1 MTELVMQL
9 SRKFQYLRFSKIMLF
24 SCILTLFFFEQTRE
38 ILLFSASDA
47 YVAVSSFVGVTLII
61 FVFLEKRNFNL
72 QRFIEKNKSYEIPT
86 SAFLGVIPGCGGA
99 IMVMSLYTRGVV
111 SFGSVLAALIATMGD
126 AAFLLIASKPQ
137 AALVIL
143 PVTFL
148 TGIVFGYLVKPF
160 TKHFINKIS
169 LKKDLNKNLP
179 KNKIPKNFYSFWLMC
194 LIPGIILGVLN
205 AFQIEIS
212 FHIFGIDLIHSFSFI
227 LAMYCILLWVF
238 NPLTDIQMASIHEN
252 SLRRVADTTCFV
264 TVWVIIAFV
273 TYELID
279 LSTKGLIFDSLKY
292 FGPFIPLMAIIIG
305 FIPGCGPQIMITSM
319 YVSGQIPM
327 SAQIGNSISNDGD
340 ALFPAIAIS
349 PKAAIIATLYSAIPA
364 IFIAYLWYYLIG

>member
-1 MTELVMQL
+1 M
-9 SRKFQYLRFSKIMLF
+9 
-24 SCILTLFFFEQTRE
+24 
-38 ILLFSASDA
+38 
-47 YVAVSSFVGVTLII
+47 
-61 FVFLEKRNFNL
+61 
-72 QRFIEKNKSYEIPT
+72 
-86 SAFLGVIPGCGGA
+86 
-99 IMVMSLYTRGVV
+99 
-111 SFGSVLAALIATMGD
+111 
-126 AAFLLIASKPQ
+126 
-137 AALVIL
+137 
-143 PVTFL
+143 
-148 TGIVFGYLVKPF
+148 
-160 TKHFINKIS
+160 
-169 LKKDLNKNLP
+169 
-179 KNKIPKNFYSFWLMC
+179 
-194 LIPGIILGVLN
+194 
-205 AFQIEIS
+205 IS
-212 FHIFGIDLIHSFSFI
+212 FYIFGIDLIHSFSFI

-349 PKAAIIATLYSAIPA
+349 AKAAIVATLYSAIPA

>member
-1 MTELVMQL
+1 MTELVIQL
-9 SRKFQYLRFSKIMLF
+9 GRKFQYLRFSKIMLF
-24 SCILTLFFFEQTRE
+24 SCVLTLFFFEQTRE

-47 YVAVSSFVGVTLII
+47 YIAVSSFVGVTLLI

-137 AALVIL
+137 AALIIL
-143 PVTFL
+143 PITFL
-148 TGIVFGYLVKPF
+148 TGVIFGYIVKPF
-160 TKHFINKIS
+160 TKNFINKIS

-194 LIPGIILGVLN
+194 LIPGIILGLLN
-205 AFQIEIS
+205 AFQVEIS
-212 FHIFGIDLIHSFSFI
+212 FYIFGIDLIHSFSFV

>member
-1 MTELVMQL
+1 M
-9 SRKFQYLRFSKIMLF
+9 FSWK
-24 SCILTLFFFEQTRE
+24 
-38 ILLFSASDA
+38 
-47 YVAVSSFVGVTLII
+47 
-61 FVFLEKRNFNL
+61 KRNFNL
-72 QRFIEKNKSYEIPT
+72 QRFIEKNKNYEIPT

-160 TKHFINKIS
+160 TKNFMNKVS

-179 KNKIPKNFYSFWLMC
+179 KNKIPKNFYSFWLIC
-194 LIPGIILGVLN
+194 LIPGILLGVLN

-212 FHIFGIDLIHSFSFI
+212 FYIFGIDLIHSFSFI

-349 PKAAIIATLYSAIPA
+349 AKAAIIATLYSAIPA

>member
-9 SRKFQYLRFSKIMLF
+9 GRKFQYLRFSKIMLF

-61 FVFLEKRNFNL
+61 FVFLEKKNFNL
-72 QRFIEKNKSYEIPT
+72 QHFIKKNKNYEIPT

-160 TKHFINKIS
+160 TKNFINKIS

-212 FHIFGIDLIHSFSFI
+212 FYIFGIDLIHSFSFI

-238 NPLTDIQMASIHEN
+238 NPLTDIQMTSIHEN
-252 SLRRVADTTCFV
+252 SLRRVSVTTCFV

-349 PKAAIIATLYSAIPA
+349 AKAAIIATLYSAIPA

>member
-1 MTELVMQL
+1 MTELVIQL
-9 SRKFQYLRFSKIMLF
+9 GKKFQYLRFSKIMLF
-24 SCILTLFFFEQTRE
+24 SCVLTLFFFEQTRE

-47 YVAVSSFVGVTLII
+47 YIAVSSFVGVTLLI

-137 AALVIL
+137 AALIIL
-143 PVTFL
+143 PITFL
-148 TGIVFGYLVKPF
+148 TGIIFGYIVKPF
-160 TKHFINKIS
+160 TKNFINKIS

-194 LIPGIILGVLN
+194 LIPGIILGLLN
-205 AFQIEIS
+205 AFQVEIS
-212 FHIFGIDLIHSFSFI
+212 FYIFGIDLIHSFSFV

>member
-9 SRKFQYLRFSKIMLF
+9 GRKFQYLRFSKIMLF
-24 SCILTLFFFEQTRE
+24 SCVLTLFFFEQTRE

-47 YVAVSSFVGVTLII
+47 YIAVSSFVGVTLLI

-137 AALVIL
+137 AALIIL
-143 PVTFL
+143 PITFL
-148 TGIVFGYLVKPF
+148 TGIIFGYIVKPF
-160 TKHFINKIS
+160 TKNFINKIS

-205 AFQIEIS
+205 AFQVEIS
-212 FHIFGIDLIHSFSFI
+212 FYIFGIDLIHSFSFV

>member
-9 SRKFQYLRFSKIMLF
+9 GRKFQYLRFSKIMLF

-47 YVAVSSFVGVTLII
+47 YVAVSSFVGVTLLI
-61 FVFLEKRNFNL
+61 FVFFEKRNFNL

-137 AALVIL
+137 AALIIL
-143 PVTFL
+143 PITFL
-148 TGIVFGYLVKPF
+148 TGIIFGYIVKPF
-160 TKHFINKIS
+160 TKNFINKIS

-205 AFQIEIS
+205 AFQVEIS
-212 FHIFGIDLIHSFSFI
+212 FYIFGIDLIHSFSFV

-349 PKAAIIATLYSAIPA
+349 AKAAIIATLYSAIPA

>member
-1 MTELVMQL
+1 MTELVIQL
-9 SRKFQYLRFSKIMLF
+9 GRKFQYLRFSKIMLF
-24 SCILTLFFFEQTRE
+24 SCVLTLFFFEQTRE

-47 YVAVSSFVGVTLII
+47 YIAVSSFVGVTLLI

-137 AALVIL
+137 AAFIIL
-143 PVTFL
+143 PITFL
-148 TGIVFGYLVKPF
+148 TGIIFGYIVKPF
-160 TKHFINKIS
+160 TKNFINKIS
-169 LKKDLNKNLP
+169 LKKDLNKKLP
-179 KNKIPKNFYSFWLMC
+179 ENKIPKNFYTFWLMC

-205 AFQIEIS
+205 AFQVEIS
-212 FHIFGIDLIHSFSFI
+212 FYIFGIDLIHSFSFV